1 MLTIVPFRRVDAFA
15 GQATVPE
22 SLDLE
27 RLFRQRLARR
37 PGTNDDN
44 KSPLLSA
51 RRTKI
56 SSPDPPLTT
65 VCTAYATPP
74 FLTFFH
80 PPIKLASLRPYGR
93 LHLDRRIDFSAIC
106 CGTLLHLMVAEIHI

>member
-37 PGTNDDN
+37 PGTNDDRQVTLVIG
-44 KSPLLSA
+44 SPNEDQQ
-51 RRTKI
+51 
-56 SSPDPPLTT
+56 PDPPFMA
-65 VCTAYATPP
+65 VCTAYATTHHSCRSFTRNRAGQPSTTRSSPP
-74 FLTFFH
+74 GSADRL
-80 PPIKLASLRPYGR
+80 LGDLLRPVAA
-93 LHLDRRIDFSAIC
+93 DRRR
-106 CGTLLHLMVAEIHI
+106 